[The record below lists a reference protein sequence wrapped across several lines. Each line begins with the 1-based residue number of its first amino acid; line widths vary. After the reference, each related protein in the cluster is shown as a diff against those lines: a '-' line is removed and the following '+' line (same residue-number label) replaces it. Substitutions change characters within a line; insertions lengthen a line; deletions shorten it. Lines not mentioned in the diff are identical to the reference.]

1 MKHAGKEALSKLQ
14 PILKALRGHSVLVER
29 TPGSFYLRS
38 SGFVH
43 FHEDPTGLFADLK
56 EDLISFTR
64 HRVTSRTEQ
73 QAFLARLGRCLKGAS
88 TSAKGKGST
97 T

>member
-1 MKHAGKEALSKLQ
+1 MKYAGTEALSKLQ
-14 PILKALRGHSVLVER
+14 PILEALRGHPVLVER

-56 EDLISFTR
+56 DDFVSFTR
-64 HRVTSRTEQ
+64 YRVTSRTEQ
-73 QAFLARLGRCLKGAS
+73 REFLGRLARSLKNAS
-88 TSAKGKGST
+88 ITAKEK
-97 T
+97 

>member
-1 MKHAGKEALSKLQ
+1 MKHAGKEALSKL
-14 PILKALRGHSVLVER
+14 PSILKALRGHSVLVER

-56 EDLISFTR
+56 EDLVSFTR
-64 HRVTSRTEQ
+64 YRVTSRAEQ
-73 QAFLARLGRCLKGAS
+73 REFLGRLGRCLKSA
-88 TSAKGKGST
+88 TISAKEK
-97 T
+97 

>member
-14 PILKALRGHSVLVER
+14 TVLEDLRGHSILRER

-43 FHEDPTGLFADLK
+43 FHEDPAGLFGDLK
-56 EDLISFTR
+56 EDLVSFTR

-73 QAFLARLGRCLKGAS
+73 RQFLERVRRTLERAS
-88 TSAKGKGST
+88 IKAKGK
-97 T
+97 